1 MTTYWQEKFVGKLGT
16 WALHIHS
23 MALTLLKWTNGL
35 WLRNLAGWLAGASG
49 HDCIVLTKE
58 NFAFF
63 VVWFTLPYWQGWKLA
78 FWTKLDACVLRCGH
92 KIMQRKACRKV
103 EQDDGTIEYK
113 AQPSSAVFA
122 FLRLLPCKDELFIRR
137 VRWYQ
142 SMARSPS
149 LHSIWFACMFGIFSF
164 EPHPVVE
171 GIGSISS
178 HAHPWAQQFHNDVCR
193 WAEIEGGDTLVWL
206 SAGQPLRLFTDL
218 RDDFLRLDVRC
229 FRRIPFGVAVPPP
242 EFQPSPDPLPQGL
255 LIQEEENAET
265 DDQFSC
271 TCLKAHRWRT
281 MWREIQHRTRLG
293 SAHL

>member
-1 MTTYWQEKFVGKLGT
+1 
-16 WALHIHS
+16 
-23 MALTLLKWTNGL
+23 
-35 WLRNLAGWLAGASG
+35 
-49 HDCIVLTKE
+49 
-58 NFAFF
+58 
-63 VVWFTLPYWQGWKLA
+63 
-78 FWTKLDACVLRCGH
+78 
-92 KIMQRKACRKV
+92 MQRKACRKV

-193 WAEIEGGDTLVWL
+193 WAEIEGDDTLVWL

-218 RDDFLRLDVRC
+218 RDDFLRLDVTC

-271 TCLKAHRWRT
+271 TCLKADGEQCGAKFSTARGLAVHISNTQGGTHGAIPVTNQCVFCKHVFCSLRT
-281 MWREIQHRTRLG
+281 TTFRTAVRARIQFAREFNSIFSKDFDISACNDVNISICIRIHMSIYIYLQIQTDINICI
-293 SAHL
+293 